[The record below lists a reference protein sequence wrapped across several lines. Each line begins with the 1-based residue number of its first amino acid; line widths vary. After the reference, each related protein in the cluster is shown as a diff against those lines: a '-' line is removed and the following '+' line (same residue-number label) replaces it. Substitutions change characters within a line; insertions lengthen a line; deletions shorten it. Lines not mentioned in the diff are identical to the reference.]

1 MLREQPRVQALLA
14 GPGGARYVINT
25 SRSIYSACIGAWCQV
40 QFRSKRTIQTRPF
53 PNRALQHT
61 KDDNNLSQGY
71 GPFGFT
77 KNLQQ
82 HSKVGRAGTKI
93 ISTLEAKKPRLREVT
108 HLAQGHTALVR
119 IKAGI
124 ISEQETNSIL
134 RWLSEEGSMKDFFK
148 ELGAQRRELT
158 VD

>member
-77 KNLQQ
+77 KNFQQ

-93 ISTLEAKKPRLREVT
+93 ISTLEAKKT
-108 HLAQGHTALVR
+108 
-119 IKAGI
+119 K
-124 ISEQETNSIL
+124 
-134 RWLSEEGSMKDFFK
+134 
-148 ELGAQRRELT
+148 AQRGYTSCPRSHSSGKDQSRDHFRAGNKQHTQMALGRGFNERFL
-158 VD
+158 